1 MSQGPSAFDVG
12 APPAPPAPPVPATFP
27 APVIP
32 AAPVPAIP
40 AAPVPAIPAPP
51 VPAIPAPPVPA
62 IPAPPVPAASSGTA
76 GPSGGAASVAPSE
89 PPIAPVPPEPEAST
103 DRRRRPHAGARIE
116 TATAMMAGRTLAFM
130 ALHGSISTPRGRD
143 LSRPGFSH
151 ERRRQPPPREAR
163 DRGCLKKQ

>member
-12 APPAPPAPPVPATFP
+12 APPAPPAPPVPARFP

-51 VPAIPAPPVPA
+51 VPA
-62 IPAPPVPAASSGTA
+62 ASSGTA
-76 GPSGGAASVAPSE
+76 GPSGGAASVAPTD
-89 PPIAPVPPEPEAST
+89 PPVVPTPPEPEAST
-103 DRRRRPHAGARIE
+103 ACRRRPHAGARIE
-116 TATAMMAGRTLAFM
+116 TATAMRAGRTLAFM
-130 ALHGSISTPRGRD
+130 ALHGSIPTPRGRD
-143 LSRPGFSH
+143 LSRPGFSS

-163 DRGCLKKQ
+163 GRGYLKKQ